1 MESKHTGGDTMK
13 GMESMGAGLLT
24 DLDLR
29 PLRCLIC
36 GCQAGGNTMRI
47 NQAEDGCWLA
57 ICDDCCEF
65 FGAVSAWRRAFR
77 IHDAIVHAKIGPVTH
92 T

>member
-1 MESKHTGGDTMK
+1 MK
-13 GMESMGAGLLT
+13 GLNPGGEALLT

-36 GCQAGGNTMRI
+36 GCSADGNTMRVT
-47 NQAEDGCWLA
+47 QVEDGCWLA

-77 IHDAIVHAKIGPVTH
+77 IHDATGHAPKSPGAFRPG
-92 T
+92 

>member
-1 MESKHTGGDTMK
+1 MEWQDSIG
-13 GMESMGAGLLT
+13 EALLT

-36 GCQAGGNTMRI
+36 GCSADGDTFRI
-47 NQAEDGCWLA
+47 TQAEDGRWLA
-57 ICDDCCEF
+57 ICDDCCDF

-77 IHDAIVHAKIGPVTH
+77 IYDAIVHARKSPGAPGPAA
-92 T
+92 